1 MAESNTQMAKQ
12 AACAACEFEKQRTGR
27 TPQSVTAVLCDDSL
41 VITLRG
47 VLSPA
52 EKDLAK
58 SPAGAAQVQEFHRQL
73 FINTCDSLRREIEK
87 ITGVV
92 VREATSEV
100 ATETGTV
107 VQVFLLAANVAPG
120 TWSGREEKRPNQ
132 LPTHEE

>member
-1 MAESNTQMAKQ
+1 MAESNSQMAKQ
-12 AACAACEFEKQRTGR
+12 AARAACEFEQQRTGR

-58 SPAGAAQVQEFHRQL
+58 NPAGAAQVQEFHRQL
-73 FINTCDSLRREIEK
+73 FMSSCAPLRREIE
-87 ITGVV
+87 IIVGVV
-92 VREATSEV
+92 VRETTSEV

-107 VQVFLLAANVAPG
+107 VQVFLLAATVAPS
-120 TWSGREEKRPNQ
+120 TWSGAGPVSQ
-132 LPTHEE
+132 G